1 MMTKQE
7 ILSGLNKVSETI
19 ATARDVL
26 SRDQLMNMDG
36 IDEEIRTIV
45 ASIADLPPEDAME
58 MRPVLN
64 ELLQNF
70 RNFSEEVESKISNL
84 DRPAAA
90 QAAKAG

>member
-58 MRPVLN
+58 MRPVLDD
-64 ELLQNF
+64 LLQNF
-70 RNFSEEVESKISNL
+70 RSFSEEVESKISNL
-84 DRPAAA
+84 NKPAAA